1 MYSNIFKGI
10 IGVLGLATLAST
22 IKNKETKKVSVDI
35 DVGAEE
41 LVKMMHEVFLR
52 GNVYTEEDLIY
63 VDAAE
68 LFKTGSEE

>member
-22 IKNKETKKVSVDI
+22 IKNKEIKKVSDDK
-35 DVGAEE
+35 DVGVEV
-41 LVKMMHEVFLR
+41 LKMMHEVFLR